1 MSVDLVSDLRKQ
13 VISNVL
19 ECLNIHGNGPDR
31 GIELAQGLQNKVFP
45 LVFEHGHDLGA
56 VEEVLALL
64 LLLGLLELFE
74 LLISSLQLL
83 QSDGDIVE
91 FLLLGDAFCCRRHF
105 SFAFVGLT
113 YISNLIN

>member
-19 ECLNIHGNGPDR
+19 ESLNIRRNGPDR
-31 GIELAQGLQNKVFP
+31 GIELAQGLQNKVLS
-45 LVFEHGHDLGA
+45 LVFEHGHDFGA

-91 FLLLGDAFCCRRHF
+91 FLLLGDTFCCRRHF

-113 YISNLIN
+113 YIF